1 MNSIEMMM
9 WWWWWEKRWQPFLHH
24 IICGYNHLMSRYV
37 RWSKQHSLTGIKAYF
52 KWILIWSRYAPCTLL
67 TVWLQIKQNDRR
79 EKKFIYYTIFM
90 CMKRNANK
98 NVGCKSDVKNII
110 EIRIAVIRSFCIN
123 FYTKPHWILLT
134 LDVTCDKRE
143 NKSERKEKQI
153 MVIQWWIKVLVVVLP
168 LLWIFNRYTFSLAD
182 R

>member
-1 MNSIEMMM
+1 MK
-9 WWWWWEKRWQPFLHH
+9 WWCDDDERNDDNHSCTISSAATITWWADMFDEA
-24 IICGYNHLMSRYV
+24 NNT
-37 RWSKQHSLTGIKAYF
+37 LTGIKAYF

-98 NVGCKSDVKNII
+98 KVGCKSDVKNII